1 MSNGYSFRS
10 AFNGFNREDVV
21 HYIEYINTN
30 HNNQINQLRSELAA
44 AQNGNPAERAD
55 TADEQLL
62 ERCRQLE
69 ERCMQLEKQLSA
81 ATAERDEAVFA
92 ASLSQSLA
100 APSENAEQ
108 PSGKLSSCA
117 EDELAAYRRAERV
130 ERETRE
136 RAAALEQEAKERTE
150 AIYSQI
156 RTVLADALDKT
167 NHAFSQLDGMS
178 DQLSAQL
185 SNLQSVVSSS
195 KQTLENAVAA
205 LDTKE

>member
-44 AQNGNPAERAD
+44 AQNEKPSERAN

-69 ERCMQLEKQLSA
+69 ERCMQLEEQLSIA
-81 ATAERDEAVFA
+81 AAERDEAVFA

-100 APSENAEQ
+100 GPSENPEQ
-108 PSGKLSSCA
+108 PAGKLSSCA

-178 DQLSAQL
+178 AQLSAQL
-185 SNLQSVVSSS
+185 SDLQSVVSNS